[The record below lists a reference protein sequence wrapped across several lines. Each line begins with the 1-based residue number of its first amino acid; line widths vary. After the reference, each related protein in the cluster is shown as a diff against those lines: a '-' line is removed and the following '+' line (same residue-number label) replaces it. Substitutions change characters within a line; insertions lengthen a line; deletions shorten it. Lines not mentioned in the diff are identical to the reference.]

1 MNSKRFEYHHEDAR
15 WELILR
21 LTRSPQ
27 LTGSPR
33 LCDLLLYIA
42 DCALRN
48 AKDEVSEQRIGTHVF
63 GRSSSFNP
71 AEDSIVRTQA
81 RLLRIKM
88 AAYFL
93 AEGAA
98 EPLVVEIPKGHY
110 LPVFTEVA
118 RSAPEPAGLP
128 EAAAPQVAE
137 HTAPE
142 AAVPVAAPPAQRHVG
157 SMGWLLAGL
166 LALILVILAAGWM
179 HARAGRAAS
188 PVLTLWRPFLAGDPP
203 LVIYS
208 NALFQGD
215 SKTGMSYAPPGTPH
229 EQPMSP
235 HMVDHYTG
243 VGELVS
249 IHLLTRLF
257 DSQNAQF
264 TLKRSLLVTW
274 DEAKLRNLIFVGGAA
289 ENSSIRVLPAS
300 SDFTM
305 MSASS
310 YAGVVNNHP
319 RPGEPALLVR
329 PEYPLTRD
337 YALISL
343 LPGMKP
349 GNFTFVLSGLT
360 TMGTEAAV
368 EFACNPDSVAE
379 LLRAL
384 KYTSG
389 DVRPFEAV
397 LEVSVGGGVPL
408 QTKIVLLH
416 AH

>member
-1 MNSKRFEYHHEDAR
+1 MISKRFDYNHQDAR

-21 LTRSPQ
+21 LTTSPQ
-27 LTGSPR
+27 LHGSPR

-42 DCALRN
+42 DCALRH
-48 AKDEVSEQRIGTHVF
+48 AADEVSEQRIGTHVF
-63 GRSSSFNP
+63 GRPASFNP

-81 RLLRIKM
+81 RLLRLKM

-93 AEGAA
+93 AEGKA
-98 EPLVVEIPKGHY
+98 EPIVVNIPKGHY
-110 LPVFTEVA
+110 LPVFSEVVRA
-118 RSAPEPAGLP
+118 APPPATVP
-128 EAAAPQVAE
+128 EAAAPQVTE
-137 HTAPE
+137 TIAP
-142 AAVPVAAPPAQRHVG
+142 ADTLSSSVVPAQQRYGMMSWVA
-157 SMGWLLAGL
+157 AGL
-166 LALILVILAAGWM
+166 LALVLVMAAGWWM
-179 HARAGRAAS
+179 HVRAARAAA
-188 PVLTLWRPFLAGDPP
+188 PVFTLWRPFLVGDPP

-229 EQPMSP
+229 EEPMSP

-289 ENSSIRVLPAS
+289 ENSSIRVLSAS

-305 MSASS
+305 MSTDS

-337 YALISL
+337 YAIISL

-368 EFACNPDSVAE
+368 EFACNPESVAE
-379 LLRAL
+379 LLRSL

-389 DVRPFEAV
+389 NVKPFEAV

-408 QTKIVLLH
+408 QSEIVLVH
-416 AH
+416 PH

>member
-1 MNSKRFEYHHEDAR
+1 MTGKRLEYSHQDAR
-15 WELILR
+15 WDLVLR
-21 LTRSPQ
+21 LTTSPQ
-27 LTGSPR
+27 LSGSPR
-33 LCDLLLYIA
+33 LRDLLLYVA

-48 AKDEVSEQRIGTHVF
+48 APDEVSEQRIGTYVF
-63 GRSSSFNP
+63 GRPSSFNP

-81 RLLRIKM
+81 RLLRMKM

-93 AEGAA
+93 ADGAA
-98 EPLVVEIPKGHY
+98 EPIVVEIPKGHY
-110 LPVFTEVA
+110 LPVFTRVV
-118 RSAPEPAGLP
+118 RDTPELVSLHEMP
-128 EAAAPQVAE
+128 AAPVVEKPGPTPALV
-137 HTAPE
+137 P
-142 AAVPVAAPPAQRHVG
+142 AVPSPQRHPWFAAWVVAG
-157 SMGWLLAGL
+157 S
-166 LALILVILAAGWM
+166 LALLLMLAAGWWM
-179 HARAGRAAS
+179 HARVGRGAS
-188 PVLTLWRPFLAGDPP
+188 PILTLWRPFLAGDPP

-208 NALFQGD
+208 NALFTGD

-249 IHLLTRLF
+249 IHMLTRLF
-257 DSQNAQF
+257 DSQGAQF

-305 MSASS
+305 MSANTF
-310 YAGVVNNHP
+310 AGIVNNHP
-319 RPGEPALLVR
+319 RPGEPALLTR

-337 YALISL
+337 YAIVSL

-349 GNFTFVLSGLT
+349 GNYTFVLSGLT

-368 EFACNPDSVAE
+368 EFACNKESVAE

-389 DVRPFEAV
+389 EVRPFEAV

-408 QTKIVLLH
+408 QSRIIMVH